1 MSVYATFNLIT
12 SWPVEKQGSMLYTR
26 NVFKKFQ
33 TEVEAARDDC
43 RVVSITQ
50 FEIVKMVVINDGSMR
65 DRVVR

>member
-1 MSVYATFNLIT
+1 
-12 SWPVEKQGSMLYTR
+12 MLYTR

-43 RVVSITQ
+43 KVVSITQ